1 MKFRLYA
8 LMLTACATAHA
19 APVPKELK
27 ADTHTERLKGVW
39 KEEAGWRW
47 YFDGE
52 KLHVG
57 GSNTTDNKGLEYK
70 FTLLPNIEGGEF
82 DFGGG
87 LRHQY
92 YAIYKFEGDN
102 LRIAYSSGGKRPK
115 DFTARGGEF
124 HHVLKRVPG
133 EK

>member
-1 MKFRLYA
+1 MIVRA
-8 LMLTACATAHA
+8 LAVTVFAIGSVAA

-27 ADTHTERLKGVW
+27 ADTHTERMKGVW
-39 KEEAGWRW
+39 KEESGWRW

-70 FTLLPNIEGGEF
+70 FTLRPNIEGGEF

-87 LRHQY
+87 LRHRY
-92 YAIYKFEGDN
+92 YAIYKFEGDD
-102 LRIAYSSGGKRPK
+102 LRIAYAGGGKRPK

-124 HHVLKRVPG
+124 HHALKRVPG
-133 EK
+133 DK